1 MAENLPNRVI
11 VLFLSVVA
19 SMEIN
24 MRCYF
29 KSNLFICG
37 LIELMTVTH
46 GDRKEVKNG
55 CNKDF

>member
-1 MAENLPNRVI
+1 M
-11 VLFLSVVA
+11 LFLSVVA